1 MNALFRA
8 LDDPTR
14 RQILDMLKA
23 GKLNAGQIADAFD
36 MTKPSISN
44 HLDILKNA
52 DLVKAEKKGQFV
64 YYSLNKKSVHNVII
78 YLQKLIKIDKE

>member
-1 MNALFRA
+1 MNTLFRA

-14 RQILDMLKA
+14 RQILDMLKS

-52 DLVKAEKKGQFV
+52 DLVKADQKGQFV
-64 YYSLNKKSVHNVII
+64 YYSLNKKSVHKVIE
-78 YLQKLIKIDKE
+78 YLQKLIKMEKE